1 MSWRKL
7 LLILEE
13 EVRDNSVHMN
23 EQISQL
29 VQSFIKYL
37 KEPRYQ
43 SPLTLPELA
52 LLFSNFYKD
61 LNSLVINLY
70 TQSNSVKK
78 QLISSSEYFRI
89 HADDFDYLLAIANY
103 STSSVKLLKR
113 TDLDAVL
120 QLRVFNY
127 YKFITIVEAI
137 EKAQAEL
144 FNSNNTLDEGISLL
158 EKIFKFDQRD
168 IILQEFLNEKLDA
181 LKKLKLP
188 FSCFIENDTTNK
200 LTAFFSSI
208 SEAGNENITLEKI
221 KQTFVV
227 LIESIT
233 PYSKLKA
240 VVEIQKSLIILL
252 SEAYDSDPSNVNNDD
267 IIPSLI
273 YIIIYHVPFNS
284 SDLYLNFTFIKNF
297 VNLIDP
303 YNVDINSFT
312 LNSSPASYTPTD
324 RLNRSL
330 NGKKTFKKNNL
341 FEYLNLKEEEDDTE
355 LETSS
360 NIDFFKNDKDLVHYI
375 QTKYLN
381 NGELKFY
388 LTNFEAVLFFL
399 LSVTIQE
406 LVPEETTENQLLK
419 CSLHKLVDQE
429 LLSHFKFPDGKAI
442 DEFKNQEDISP
453 QVSSRSRSSSLL
465 NTISHK
471 LNDVA
476 LSVNRS
482 RSNSSIM
489 NSLKSSSLSLNKE
502 SFPSFAGNHE
512 TESTHTSPTNSNESN
527 TVDTNHIPS
536 LMMKNILGRFSLV
549 LVPQFRP
556 SIEEQIT
563 TTESDNTDN
572 KTEERNKRSSS
583 LMSKMSLDHLRTRSS
598 SIEKQDPD
606 QNGIREHQKKS
617 SITSKLT
624 NGVSD
629 FMTKFNSTTN
639 GSNGTISTLHG
650 NPTKNASN
658 LSIHSFVEGLNNYTD
673 SNVTINEDLST
684 SNGSSATIQRR
695 PDYRNRTTSLQV
707 MDKWFNNISANNNS
721 NSESQENTVGSTTDD
736 NLEEESVTQIKNL
749 TKYTNKDFESLTM
762 KDLKDLKACY
772 DILCNNLVSKSNI
785 KSDKTDED
793 EPIDTTDRI
802 SSSETSI

>member
-1 MSWRKL
+1 MTYHRL
-7 LLILEE
+7 LQILED
-13 EVRDNSVHMN
+13 EVHGSSNKLN
-23 EQISQL
+23 GQINQL

-61 LNSLVINLY
+61 MNSLVINLY

-78 QLISSSEYFRI
+78 QLISSSEHFRT
-89 HADDFDYLLAIANY
+89 HPDDFDYLLAIANY

-113 TDLDAVL
+113 TDPEAVM

-127 YKFITIVEAI
+127 YKFITIMETI
-137 EKAQAEL
+137 ERAQLEL

-181 LKKLKLP
+181 LKKLRLP
-188 FSCFIENDTTNK
+188 FSCFIENDSNNK
-200 LTAFFSSI
+200 LNTFFSSI
-208 SEAGNENITLEKI
+208 SEAGVVNSTLEKI
-221 KQTFVV
+221 KKKFAE
-227 LIESIT
+227 LNECIT
-233 PYSKLKA
+233 PYSKLK
-240 VVEIQKSLIILL
+240 VVVDIQKSLIILL
-252 SEAYDSDPSNVNNDD
+252 SEAYESDPSNVNNDD
-267 IIPSLI
+267 IIPALI
-273 YIIIYHVPFNS
+273 FIIIYHVPFNS

-303 YNVDINSFT
+303 YKVDINSFT
-312 LNSSPASYTPTD
+312 LNSSLTSYTPTD
-324 RLNRSL
+324 RINKSL
-330 NGKKTFKKNNL
+330 SGKKPPKKSNL
-341 FEYLNLKEEEDDTE
+341 FEYLNLKEDEVTE
-355 LETSS
+355 LESSS
-360 NIDFFKNDKDLVHYI
+360 NIDFFKNDKELVHHI
-375 QTKYLN
+375 QEKYLN
-381 NGELKFY
+381 NGELVFY

-399 LSVTIQE
+399 LSITIQE
-406 LVPEETTENQLLK
+406 LVPGETTENPLLK

-489 NSLKSSSLSLNKE
+489 NSLKSSSLSLNRE
-502 SFPSFAGNHE
+502 SFPSFSSNHE
-512 TESTHTSPTNSNESN
+512 TESMHTSPTNSNDSN
-527 TVDTNHIPS
+527 TVDTNYIPS

-556 SIEEQIT
+556 NIEDQAT
-563 TTESDNTDN
+563 TTESNNEDI
-572 KTEERNKRSSS
+572 KIEERNKRSSS
-583 LMSKMSLDHLRTRSS
+583 LVNKVSLDTLRMRSL
-598 SIEKQDPD
+598 SIEKQD
-606 QNGIREHQKKS
+606 QEQIKEHQKKN

-639 GSNGTISTLHG
+639 SSNGTISTLHA
-650 NPTKNASN
+650 NPTKSTSN
-658 LSIHSFVEGLNNYTD
+658 LSLHSFVEGLNNYSD
-673 SNVTINEDLST
+673 SNVTINEDAT
-684 SNGSSATIQRR
+684 VSNGSSATIQRR
-695 PDYRNRTTSLQV
+695 PDYRNRTTSLQI
-707 MDKWFNNISANNNS
+707 MDKWFNNISANNN
-721 NSESQENTVGSTTDD
+721 NFENQEKTFDSTTSD
-736 NLEEESVTQIKNL
+736 NLEEESEIQIKNL
-749 TKYTNKDFESLTM
+749 TKYTNKDFNSLTI
-762 KDLKDLKACY
+762 KDLKDLKLCY
-772 DILCNNLVSKSNI
+772 DILCNELITKSKI
-785 KSDKTDED
+785 RSDKSEED
-793 EPIDTTDRI
+793 EPIDTTERI

>member
-13 EVRDNSVHMN
+13 EVCGNSVHMN

-78 QLISSSEYFRI
+78 QLISSSEYFRT

-208 SEAGNENITLEKI
+208 SEAGNENSTLEKI

-312 LNSSPASYTPTD
+312 LNSFPASYTPTD

-341 FEYLNLKEEEDDTE
+341 FEYLNLKEEDDTE

-375 QTKYLN
+375 QAKYLN

-406 LVPEETTENQLLK
+406 LVPEGTTENQLLK

-482 RSNSSIM
+482 RSNSSII

-512 TESTHTSPTNSNESN
+512 TETTHTSPTNSNESN

-563 TTESDNTDN
+563 TTEADNTDT
-572 KTEERNKRSSS
+572 KTEERDKRSSS

-598 SIEKQDPD
+598 SIEKLDQD

-639 GSNGTISTLHG
+639 GSNGTISTLHA

-673 SNVTINEDLST
+673 SNITINEDLST
-684 SNGSSATIQRR
+684 PNGSSATIQRR

-721 NSESQENTVGSTTDD
+721 NPESQENTVGSTTGD

-772 DILCNNLVSKSNI
+772 DILCNDLVSKSNI

>member
-7 LLILEE
+7 LQILEE
-13 EVRDNSVHMN
+13 EVRGNSDNLN
-23 EQISQL
+23 GQISQL

-52 LLFSNFYKD
+52 LLFTNFYKD

-78 QLISSSEYFRI
+78 QLISSSEYFKT
-89 HADDFDYLLAIANY
+89 HPDDFDYLLAIANY

-113 TDLDAVL
+113 TDPEAVI

-127 YKFITIVEAI
+127 YKFITIMEAI
-137 EKAQAEL
+137 EKAQLEL
-144 FNSNNTLDEGISLL
+144 FNTNNTLDEGISLL

-181 LKKLKLP
+181 LKKLNLP
-188 FSCFIENDTTNK
+188 FSCFIENDPNNK
-200 LTAFFSSI
+200 LTTFFSSI
-208 SEAGNENITLEKI
+208 SDAGVENSSLKKI
-221 KQTFVV
+221 KQKFA
-227 LIESIT
+227 LLNESIT
-233 PYSKLKA
+233 PYSKLKV

-252 SEAYDSDPSNVNNDD
+252 SEAYESDPSKVNNDD
-267 IIPSLI
+267 IIPALI
-273 YIIIYHVPFNS
+273 FIIIRHVPFNS

-312 LNSSPASYTPTD
+312 LNSPLASYTPTD
-324 RLNRSL
+324 RLNKSL
-330 NGKKTFKKNNL
+330 NGKKPPKKSNL
-341 FEYLNLKEEEDDTE
+341 FEYLNLKEEEETE
-355 LETSS
+355 LESSS
-360 NIDFFKNDKDLVHYI
+360 NIDFFKSDKELVHHI
-375 QTKYLN
+375 QAKHLN
-381 NGELKFY
+381 NGELIFY

-406 LVPEETTENQLLK
+406 LAPDETAENPLLK

-429 LLSHFKFPDGKAI
+429 LLSHFKFPDGKAM

-489 NSLKSSSLSLNKE
+489 NSLKSSSLSLNRE

-512 TESTHTSPTNSNESN
+512 AESTHTSPTNSNESN
-527 TVDTNHIPS
+527 NVDSNSIPS

-556 SIEEQIT
+556 NVEEHSI
-563 TTESDNTDN
+563 TTESDNADS
-572 KTEERNKRSSS
+572 KIEERNKRSSS
-583 LMSKMSLDHLRTRSS
+583 LMNKVSLDTLRTRSS
-598 SIEKQDPD
+598 SIDKQDPD
-606 QNGIREHQKKS
+606 LIKEHQKKS

-639 GSNGTISTLHG
+639 GSNGTISTLHA
-650 NPTKNASN
+650 NPTKSTSN
-658 LSIHSFVEGLNNYTD
+658 SSLHSFVEGMNNYSD
-673 SNVTINEDLST
+673 SNVTINEDVIV

-695 PDYRNRTTSLQV
+695 PDYRNRTTSLQI
-707 MDKWFNNISANNNS
+707 MDKWFNNISANNN
-721 NSESQENTVGSTTDD
+721 NSENQETTINSTSGD
-736 NLEEESVTQIKNL
+736 NLEEENEIQIKNL
-749 TKYTNKDFESLTM
+749 TKYANKDFNSLTI
-762 KDLKDLKACY
+762 KELKDLKVCY
-772 DILCNNLVSKSNI
+772 DILCCELTSKSKMKPD
-785 KSDKTDED
+785 KSEEG
-793 EPIDTTDRI
+793 EPIDTADRI